1 MAETKSIGFYL
12 KETLALK
19 GIMKAP
25 DEHNCHGFGVEIV
38 YTQLVCFFFVDLEHI
53 FVFTVMSSIK

>member
-38 YTQLVCFFFVDLEHI
+38 YTQLVCFFLLI
-53 FVFTVMSSIK
+53 WNTYLSLQ